1 MPGSDWVRYSESES
15 RNETTISIDWDPVF
29 SAHKALGIAF
39 SPESCDQCPSP
50 LVFGCRISFL
60 VASGL
65 S

>member
-1 MPGSDWVRYSESES
+1 MRYPESEN
-15 RNETTISIDWDPVF
+15 RNETIISIDWDPVF
-29 SAHKALGIAF
+29 SAHKALEVAF

-50 LVFGCRISFL
+50 TVFGCRISFL